1 MEFLMPTPASKFMV
15 VLAVAAVV
23 SAPAAADDT
32 RSRARGAHDIKVLC
46 AGAYLQVLTAM
57 TPDFEKR
64 TGHKLAVDR
73 GTVGQLI
80 KRVEDGE
87 AFDLVVVTPAGIEK
101 LIAAGHVAPGTL
113 RPLARVGI
121 GVMVREG
128 AAKPDIGTVEAF
140 RQTLLAAKTVAY
152 IDPKSGGSSGIYT
165 AKLLD
170 KLGIADQIEPK
181 AKLKPGGHVADLIV
195 SGEAE
200 IGVQQIS
207 EIIPVKGVTLVGPLP
222 KEIQNYTVYAAGVG
236 AKAKNAGTARAL
248 LEALVGPGA
257 AAELKAKGMEP
268 PGS

>member
-1 MEFLMPTPASKFMV
+1 MPMSASKFSA
-15 VLAVAAVV
+15 VLAAAAVA
-23 SAPAAADDT
+23 SAPAAADD
-32 RSRARGAHDIKVLC
+32 IKVLS

-73 GTVGQLI
+73 GTVGQLM
-80 KRVEDGE
+80 KRVGDGE

-101 LIAAGHVAPGTL
+101 LIAANHVAPGTMK
-113 RPLARVGI
+113 PLARVGI
-121 GVMVREG
+121 GVMVKEG
-128 AAKPDIGTVEAF
+128 GPTPDVGTVEAF
-140 RQTLLAAKTVAY
+140 KKTLLAAKTVAY

-165 AKLLD
+165 DQLLD
-170 KLGIADQIEPK
+170 KLGIADQIKPK
-181 AKLKPGGHVADLIV
+181 AKLKPGGHVAELVV

-200 IGVQQIS
+200 IGLQQIS
-207 EIIPVKGVTLVGPLP
+207 EIVPVKGVAFAGPLP

-236 AKAKNAGTARAL
+236 AKAGSAGAARAL